1 MNLGQR
7 SIALLTIALL
17 TACGG
22 GGTDPVP
29 GGGSSSISGTLI
41 FPGQVGG
48 QSTALD
54 QRLLSQNL
62 LSQNLLTQRQFNQ
75 STAAAEFVLGEVIV
89 KFRSGMTLQNLQT
102 LSVRIAAQ
110 TVPLERVRSLGLERT
125 DLFKASLDATATLEL
140 IAQLSARRDVEY
152 AEPNYISRIFKTSSD
167 PIYPLQWHYAAMN
180 LPNAWDITDG
190 TTGSAV
196 TVAVVDTGSISHPDL
211 TQAFVGGYD
220 FISDATRAGDG
231 NGRDAD
237 SKDEGGDSGYH
248 GSHVAGT
255 IAARNNGVGGVG
267 VSWGAKV
274 VPVRVLGVDGSG
286 TSSDILDGVRWAA
299 GLSVAGAPT
308 NPNPAKVINLSLGGQ
323 RACSQSEQSLF
334 TQLKAQGVIVVV
346 AAGNSNDN
354 AALYSPASCNDVIT
368 VGATGPTG
376 ERAPY
381 SNYGAPVDV
390 MAPGGDTKKTLTI
403 GGQTFPA
410 GVISTVLDRDGKPTF
425 AAYNGTSMAA
435 PHIVGVIALMLSRD
449 ANLSFDTVLARLRS
463 AGVALSSAQCK
474 SPIANGCGAGLVD
487 AAKAVSA
494 TDGGGPPPPPAPPPP
509 PTPPTGNLSTYVA
522 AFYCTKATDCLPADL
537 DKSKIVEVKAD
548 TLNVAFKFSQMLP
561 GNYLFA
567 GWQDVNGNEV
577 VDTGEPFGV
586 YDGIVKIA
594 DKQNLIG
601 LPIRLRPYTDSSAAA
616 TATLEGQFGRVL
628 RANGVTR

>member
-1 MNLGQR
+1 MNPRQQTL
-7 SIALLTIALL
+7 ALVTLALL

-22 GGTDPVP
+22 GGGTDPVPNP
-29 GGGSSSISGTLI
+29 GGGSSSIAGTLI

-48 QSTALD
+48 QPTGL
-54 QRLLSQNL
+54 
-62 LSQNLLTQRQFNQ
+62 NQ
-75 STAAAEFVLGEVIV
+75 STETEFVPGEVIV
-89 KFRSGMTLQNLQT
+89 KFRSDVTLQSLQG
-102 LSVRIAAQ
+102 LSVQIAAQ
-110 TVPLERVRSLGLERT
+110 SVQLERVRSLGLERT
-125 DLFKASLDATATLEL
+125 DLFKTSLDAAATLAM
-140 IAQLSARRDVEY
+140 IAQLSTRRDVEY
-152 AEPNYISRIFKTSSD
+152 AEPNYISRALKTSSD

-190 TTGSAV
+190 TTGSPV

-220 FISDATRAGDG
+220 FISDATEAGDG

-237 SKDEGGDSGYH
+237 SQDEGGDSGYH

-274 VPVRVLGVDGSG
+274 VPVRALGVNGAGSG
-286 TSSDILDGVRWAA
+286 SDISDAVRWAA

-308 NPNPAKVINLSLGGQ
+308 NPNPAKVINLSLGGK

-334 TQLKAQGVIVVV
+334 TQLKGLGVIVVV

-354 AALYSPASCNDVIT
+354 AALYAPASCNDVIT

-381 SNYGAPVDV
+381 SNYGPPVDV
-390 MAPGGDTKKTLTI
+390 MAPGGDTEKTLTV

-410 GVISTVLDRDGKPTF
+410 GVISTVLNRDGKPAF

-435 PHIVGVIALMLSRD
+435 PHIAGVAALMLSRD
-449 ANLSFDTVLARLRS
+449 PNLSFDTVLGRLRS
-463 AGVALSSAQCK
+463 AGVALSSAQCR

-487 AAKAVSA
+487 AAKAVGA
-494 TDGGGPPPPPAPPPP
+494 TGGGGGTPPPVTPPPPAPP
-509 PTPPTGNLSTYVA
+509 TGSLRTYVF
-522 AFYCTKATDCLPADL
+522 AFYCTQLINCLPADL
-537 DKSKIVEVKAD
+537 GKSKLVEVKANS
-548 TLNVAFKFSQMLP
+548 LNVAFKFSQMLS
-561 GNYLFA
+561 GSYVFV
-567 GWQDVNGNEV
+567 GWQDLNGNQEV
-577 VDTGEPFGV
+577 DVGEPAGV

-601 LPIRLRPYTDSSAAA
+601 LPIRLQPYTDSSAAA
-616 TATLEGQFGRVL
+616 SMVLEGQFGRVL
-628 RANGVTR
+628 RSSSLGR